1 MNDSRCD
8 ITSETQGE
16 RRRDQMKWEKGKQQ
30 NGDGE
35 SFGESFFS
43 SSSSLTV
50 VPAKSVVRF

>member
-50 VPAKSVVRF
+50 VRF